1 MADLAITRSA
11 EAQRLG
17 AIGPEAHSGE
27 RRDSQPEPQHRERRQ
42 PPTPELAIALGAAV
56 TVVYEQGPE
65 GESLIRIVDNVRGET
80 IAVVSPEELRAMTAD
95 TGLPPGLL
103 VQVAS

>member
-1 MADLAITRSA
+1 MADLAITRTA
-11 EAQRLG
+11 EAQRLA
-17 AIGPEAHSGE
+17 AIGPEAHGGE
-27 RRDSQPEPQHRERRQ
+27 RRDSQSDPQHHERRQ
-42 PPTPELAIALGAAV
+42 APAPELAIALGAAV
-56 TVVYEQGPE
+56 TVVYEQGPA
-65 GESLIRIVDNVRGET
+65 GESLIRIVDNARGET

>member
-11 EAQRLG
+11 EAQRLA
-17 AIGPEAHSGE
+17 AIGAEAHGGE
-27 RRDSQPEPQHRERRQ
+27 RRDSQPEAEHRERRNA
-42 PPTPELAIALGAAV
+42 PAPELAVALGAAV

-65 GESLIRIVDNVRGET
+65 GESLIRIVDNARGET
-80 IAVVSPEELRAMTAD
+80 IAVVSPEQLRDMTAE